1 MEDFGT
7 CIAPGVPR
15 TAPRRPQGTY
25 GLVTIDLD
33 RPNRAWQLPGPKT
46 SRGSTKIHSN
56 PGFSLCHPIRE
67 ILKDFL
73 KIPICGPHVFL
84 SNHIQPPCACDPT
97 CGITSYYTYKK
108 LLSFTFLNFFFI
120 FAILFS
126 KILKISKNH
135 DFR

>member
-1 MEDFGT
+1 MFQALKTNSRSTVGSAISGRIWVSRLILEDFGIYIT
-7 CIAPGVPR
+7 PGVPR

-56 PGFSLCHPIRE
+56 PGFPSYRVIRE

-73 KIPICGPHVFL
+73 KILICGRHVFL

-97 CGITSYYTYKK
+97 CGI
-108 LLSFTFLNFFFI
+108 
-120 FAILFS
+120 AS
-126 KILKISKNH
+126 KH
-135 DFR
+135 AY